1 MSTQG
6 PKAGAPGA
14 KIGAQATK
22 VSAQPPKAG
31 AHAAAGGVRVAAGGG
46 VHVAP
51 TGAHAPAAPA
61 APKSKLTPEQRAWL
75 KKLGAVVNSSTDAVA
90 DSEKAAAPAHGT
102 QPAGQ
107 DAKKVAAGN
116 PDDLKVGIA
125 PAAILPLVIPV
136 IIAKAK
142 ISCKCQ
148 IVNDTNQTLQFDV
161 FSLDNPNGNGF
172 EKAPPLKISPGGKED
187 FVVVNKPPFLVGVEG
202 QVEYTIDDQTHAFF
216 RWERSRDQDIP
227 LVGSNSEAFA
237 EFRDNK
243 HNKVDSAI
251 YKVRALPDNPQADSF
266 IFQISGKG
274 PQPQPGPQPPPPGPG
289 PQPPGPQPPGPQ
301 PAQDVKASCLITVT
315 NNTKVPLTLADQGHD
330 RGDFFS
336 FPPQTI
342 PPGGSNQFVSTQTPR
357 GKDTGCKGFVSWEV
371 GSPSAAI
378 WRCEWDNVVGDK
390 NTAKAPAEPQSA
402 GFRTLAQIGEGDE
415 NVPVAFTISGGGAAP
430 APGPQPPGPGPQPP
444 PGPGPQPPP
453 APGPQ
458 PPAPEPAFNPPSGS
472 KEPTL
477 RKGDKSPDGWV
488 EFLQNLLNTHGQKV
502 SVDGSFGAK
511 TEAAVR
517 AFQKQ
522 AGIQVDGTVGNQTW
536 AALRDKPAEAPSTDG
551 RAPHT
556 FVEHGPEA
564 RWDSDKKDA
573 VFLAV
578 SDELLIFCTSV
589 GDDPKIDDFTATVR
603 VTPPNTPSKT
613 VTVKI
618 GPPTGGTKTGE
629 GIPYA
634 VKLPNFKKSFP
645 AKDPNAKLEDFTV
658 EAFFDSKLGSDL
670 FKGNID
676 VAS

>member
-1 MSTQG
+1 M
-6 PKAGAPGA
+6 
-14 KIGAQATK
+14 
-22 VSAQPPKAG
+22 
-31 AHAAAGGVRVAAGGG
+31 
-46 VHVAP
+46 
-51 TGAHAPAAPA
+51 
-61 APKSKLTPEQRAWL
+61 SKLSDKQRAWL
-75 KKLGAVVNSSTDAVA
+75 KKLGGVVNSGDGGGAQV
-90 DSEKAAAPAHGT
+90 AAPSEPRLVTLTAT
-102 QPAGQ
+102 IDRKAQPAGQ
-107 DAKKVAAGN
+107 AGKKAATAA
-116 PDDLKVGIA
+116 PADSKEGIA
-125 PAAILPLVIPV
+125 PALILPAVIPV

-142 ISCKCQ
+142 ITCKCQ
-148 IVNDTNQTLQFDV
+148 IVNDSNQTLQFDV
-161 FSLDNPNGNGF
+161 SSLDNPNGNGF

-187 FVVVNKPPFLVGVEG
+187 FVVVNKAPFLVGVEG

-227 LVGSNSEAFA
+227 LIGSNSAASA

-274 PQPQPGPQPPPPGPG
+274 PQPQPGPQPPPGPG
-289 PQPPGPQPPGPQ
+289 PQPPGPQPGPA
-301 PAQDVKASCLITVT
+301 PAQDIKSSCNITVT
-315 NNTKVPLTLADQGHD
+315 NNTKLVLTLADQGHD
-330 RGDFFS
+330 RGDFVS
-336 FPPQTI
+336 FPPPTI
-342 PPGGSNQFVSTQTPR
+342 QPGASAQFVSVETPH
-357 GKDTGCKGFVSWEV
+357 GKEQGCKGFVSWEV

-378 WRCEWDNVVGDK
+378 WRCEWDNPEGDR

-402 GFRTLAQIGEGDE
+402 GFRTVAQIGQDDE
-415 NVPVAFTISGGGAAP
+415 NVPVVFTISGGGAAP
-430 APGPQPPGPGPQPP
+430 GPGPQPPPGPGPQPP

-453 APGPQ
+453 PGP
-458 PPAPEPAFNPPSGS
+458 EPGFNPPSGS

-502 SVDGSFGAK
+502 SVDGTFGAK
-511 TEAAVR
+511 TEAAVK

-522 AGIQVDGTVGNQTW
+522 AGIQVDGTAGNQTW
-536 AALRDKPAEAPSTDG
+536 AALRDKPAEGPSTDG
-551 RAPHT
+551 RTPHT

-573 VFLAV
+573 VYLAV

-589 GDDPKIDDFTATVR
+589 GDDTKIDDFTATVR
-603 VTPPNTPSKT
+603 VTPPNTKSKT

-618 GPPTGGTKTGE
+618 GPPTGGTKTGQ
-629 GIPYA
+629 GVPYT
-634 VKLPNFKKSFP
+634 VKVPNFKKSFP
-645 AKDPNAKLEDFTV
+645 ATDPNAKFEDFTV
-658 EAFFDSKLGSDL
+658 EAFFDSKLGTDL

>member
-1 MSTQG
+1 M
-6 PKAGAPGA
+6 
-14 KIGAQATK
+14 
-22 VSAQPPKAG
+22 
-31 AHAAAGGVRVAAGGG
+31 
-46 VHVAP
+46 
-51 TGAHAPAAPA
+51 
-61 APKSKLTPEQRAWL
+61 SKLSDKQRAWL
-75 KKLGAVVNSSTDAVA
+75 KKLGAVVNSGDGGGAEV
-90 DSEKAAAPAHGT
+90 AAPAEPRIIT
-102 QPAGQ
+102 VSATADRKTPPAGPG
-107 DAKKVAAGN
+107 ANKVATAAPAGN
-116 PDDLKVGIA
+116 KAVAANGPTTESKEGIA
-125 PAAILPLVIPV
+125 PAAVLPIIIPI

-142 ISCKCQ
+142 ITCKCQ
-148 IVNDTNQTLQFDV
+148 IINDTNQTLEFDV

-172 EKAPPLKISPGGKED
+172 EKAPPIKISPGGKDD

-202 QVEYTIDDQTHAFF
+202 QVEYTIDGETHAFF

-227 LVGSNSEAFA
+227 LLGSKSAAVA

-243 HNKVDSAI
+243 HNKADSTI
-251 YKVRALPDNPQADSF
+251 YKVRAFPDNPQDDSF

-274 PQPQPGPQPPPPGPG
+274 PVPKPGPEPPPPGPG
-289 PQPPGPQPPGPQ
+289 PQPGPG

-315 NNTKVPLTLADQGHD
+315 NNTKLPLTLADQGHD

-336 FPPQTI
+336 FPPPTI

-430 APGPQPPGPGPQPP
+430 APQPGPQPPPGPGPQPP

-453 APGPQ
+453 PG
-458 PPAPEPAFNPPSGS
+458 PEPAFNPPSGS
-472 KEPTL
+472 REPTL

-536 AALRDKPAEAPSTDG
+536 AALRDKPAEGPSTDG
-551 RAPHT
+551 RKPHT

-618 GPPTGGTKTGE
+618 GPPTGGTKTGH

-658 EAFFDSKLGSDL
+658 EAFFDPKLGSDL
-670 FKGNID
+670 FKGTID